1 MNRVTSR
8 RRGSGQGSDR
18 AMNVIGVTG
27 WSGSGKTTLVVNLLP
42 ELIGR
47 GVSVSTMK
55 HTHHNFEIDRPG
67 KDSYRHREAGANE
80 VLLGSARRWA
90 LLHEVRDGSETT
102 IEDLIERMTPVDLLL
117 IEGFKSENHV
127 KIEVHRPSVG
137 SPLLCHD
144 DPTIVA
150 VASDQSLPD
159 MSLPVLDLNDV
170 VGIAD
175 FIVDLCGIETKVVN
189 GAA

>member
-1 MNRVTSR
+1 MK
-8 RRGSGQGSDR
+8 
-18 AMNVIGVTG
+18 VIGVTG

-47 GVSVSTMK
+47 GMSVSTMK

-80 VLLGSARRWA
+80 GLLGSAKRWV

-102 IEDLIERMTPVDLLL
+102 IEELIGRITPVDLLL
-117 IEGFKSENHV
+117 IEGFKSEKHT

-137 SPLLCHD
+137 SPLLCLD

-150 VASDQSLPD
+150 VASDQALPQV
-159 MSLPVLDLNDV
+159 SLPVLDLNDV

-175 FIVDLCGIETKVVN
+175 FIVDHCGIEAGVVN

>member
-1 MNRVTSR
+1 MK
-8 RRGSGQGSDR
+8 
-18 AMNVIGVTG
+18 VIGVTG
-27 WSGSGKTTLVVNLLP
+27 WSGSGKTTLMVALLP

-47 GVSVSTMK
+47 GVRVSTMK

-80 VLLGSARRWA
+80 VLLGSSKRWV
-90 LLHEVRDGSETT
+90 LLHEVRDGSEIA
-102 IEDLIERMTPVDLLL
+102 IEDLIKRMTPVDLLL
-117 IEGFKSENHV
+117 IEGFKSEKHA
-127 KIEVHRPSVG
+127 KIEVHRPAVG

-150 VASDQSLPD
+150 VASDQALAD
-159 MSLPVLDLNDV
+159 VTLPVLDLNDV
-170 VGIAD
+170 AGIAD
-175 FIVDLCGIETKVVN
+175 FIIDRCGMETKVVN

>member
-1 MNRVTSR
+1 MK
-8 RRGSGQGSDR
+8 
-18 AMNVIGVTG
+18 VIGVTG
-27 WSGSGKTTLVVNLLP
+27 WSGSGKTTLMVSLLP

-47 GVSVSTMK
+47 GVRVSTMK

-80 VLLGSARRWA
+80 VLLGSSKRWV
-90 LLHEVRDGSETT
+90 LLHEVRDEAETT
-102 IEDLIERMTPVDLLL
+102 IEDLIKRMTPVDLLL
-117 IEGFKSENHV
+117 IEGFKSEKHA
-127 KIEVHRPSVG
+127 KIEVHRPAVG

-150 VASDQSLPD
+150 VACDQALPD
-159 MSLPVLDLNDV
+159 LALPLLDLNNV
-170 VGIAD
+170 AGIAD
-175 FIVDLCGIETKVVN
+175 FIVGYCGIDAKVVN